1 VSRPLPQSG
10 PSEAGFEQLL
20 ADAFRQSGWKIQ
32 AKPLSDEGVDLVVDK
47 GRSRYA
53 VAIKKASEGR
63 KDRLIPLLAQAVLEA
78 QAAARVE
85 RRKSI
90 VPLAVVGAPRISESL
105 LPEIRKFADDYAPG
119 VAIGLLDQEGFRA
132 FIGPGLDSLNARRAK
147 PRLVV
152 SAPAPS
158 SHLFSD
164 LNQWMLKVLL
174 APQIPEG
181 MISAPREE
189 YRNASQLGKAA
200 GVSVMSAFRFV
211 RQLAN
216 ESFLDDSD
224 GVLKLVRIPE
234 LMRRWQAANLRP
246 VREIAMKFLIRGSEN
261 QFRASLRSYA
271 SELKEPSLHGLRRA
285 RRGPPQLCLGLFA
298 ATDALEVGFVHGVPP
313 YIYLE
318 ELHSEA
324 LEKLGLQSA
333 EGDKA
338 PDVYIRIPSVPE
350 SIFRAAVERDG
361 VPVSDILQVWLDVS
375 SHPARGS
382 AQAEQI
388 RNKVLAPLWR
398 VASDSL
404 KTRP

>member
-1 VSRPLPQSG
+1 MPRPLPQ
-10 PSEAGFEQLL
+10 PDLAEDEFEQLL

-32 AKPLSDEGVDLVVDK
+32 AKPLSDQGVDLVVAK
-47 GRSRYA
+47 GKSRYA

-78 QAAARVE
+78 QAAVRAE
-85 RRKSI
+85 GRKSLS
-90 VPLAVVGAPRISESL
+90 PLAVAGAPRVSESL
-105 LPEIRKFADDYAPG
+105 LPEIRKFADQYAPG
-119 VAIGLLDQEGFRA
+119 VAIGLIDQEGFRA
-132 FIGPGLDSLNARRAK
+132 FIGPGLDSLNARRAR

-152 SAPAPS
+152 SAPGPL

-174 APQIPEG
+174 APSIPRE

-189 YRNASQLGKAA
+189 YRNASQLAKAA

-211 RQLAN
+211 RQLVN
-216 ESFLDDSD
+216 ESFLDDSED
-224 GVLKLVRIPE
+224 VLKLVRIPE
-234 LMRRWQAANLRP
+234 LMLRWQAANLRP
-246 VREIAMKFLIRGSEN
+246 VHEIAMRFVIRGSEN

-271 SELKEPSLHGLRRA
+271 SELKESSFRGLHRPRKI
-285 RRGPPQLCLGLFA
+285 PPRLCLGLFA
-298 ATDALEVGFVHGVPP
+298 AADALRVGFVHGVQP

-318 ELHSEA
+318 ELNSEA
-324 LEKLGLQSA
+324 IERLGLQPA
-333 EGDKA
+333 EGNKA
-338 PDVYIRIPSVPE
+338 PDVYMRIPWAPE
-350 SIFRAAVERDG
+350 SVFRAAVERDG

-388 RNKVLAPLWR
+388 RNKVLAPLFEGGQ
-398 VASDSL
+398 
-404 KTRP
+404 

>member
-1 VSRPLPQSG
+1 MNRPLLQPDLA
-10 PSEAGFEQLL
+10 EDEFEQHL
-20 ADAFRQSGWKIQ
+20 ADAFRQSGWRIQ
-32 AKPLSDEGVDLVVDK
+32 AKPLSGEGVYLVVAK

-53 VAIKKASEGR
+53 VAFKKASEGR

-78 QAAARVE
+78 QAAVRAE
-85 RRKSI
+85 GRKSLS
-90 VPLAVVGAPRISESL
+90 PLAVAGAPRISESVL
-105 LPEIRKFADDYAPG
+105 SEIRKFADHYAPG

-132 FIGPGLDSLNARRAK
+132 FIGPGLDALNARRAR
-147 PRLVV
+147 PSLIV

-189 YRNASQLGKAA
+189 YRNASQLAKAA

-211 RQLAN
+211 RHLAN
-216 ESFLDDSD
+216 ESFLDDSE

-234 LMRRWQAANLRP
+234 LMRRWQADNLRP
-246 VREIAMKFLIRGSEN
+246 VHEIAMKFVIGGSED

-271 SELKEPSLHGLRRA
+271 SELKELPLRGSHRP
-285 RRGPPQLCLGLFA
+285 RRSPPRLCLGLFA
-298 ATDALEVGFVHGVPP
+298 AADALRVGFVHGVPP
-313 YIYLE
+313 YMYLE
-318 ELHSEA
+318 ELNCEA
-324 LEKLGLQSA
+324 LERLGLQPA
-333 EGDKA
+333 EGDKV
-338 PDVYIRIPSVPE
+338 PDVYIRIPWAPE
-350 SIFRAAVERDG
+350 SIFRAAVERGG

-388 RNKVLAPLWR
+388 RNKLLAPLFEGGQ
-398 VASDSL
+398 
-404 KTRP
+404 

>member
-1 VSRPLPQSG
+1 MPRPLPQ
-10 PSEAGFEQLL
+10 PDLAEDEFEQLL
-20 ADAFRQSGWKIQ
+20 ADAFRQSGWNIQ
-32 AKPLSDEGVDLVVDK
+32 AKPLSDEGVDLVVAK
-47 GRSRYA
+47 GKSRYA
-53 VAIKKASEGR
+53 VAVKKASEGR
-63 KDRLIPLLAQAVLEA
+63 KDRLIPLLAQAVLHA
-78 QAAARVE
+78 QAAVRAESQR
-85 RRKSI
+85 SI
-90 VPLAVVGAPRISESL
+90 VPLAVVGAPRIPESL
-105 LPEIRKFADDYAPG
+105 VPEIRKFADQYAPG
-119 VAIGLLDQEGFRA
+119 VAIGLVDEEGFRA
-132 FIGPGLDSLNARRAK
+132 FIGPGLDSLNVPRAR

-152 SAPAPS
+152 SAPGPS

-174 APQIPEG
+174 APRIPRE

-189 YRNASQLGKAA
+189 YRNASQLAKAA

-216 ESFLDDSD
+216 ESFLDDPEE
-224 GVLKLVRIPE
+224 VLKLVRIPE

-246 VREIAMKFLIRGSEN
+246 VHEIAMRFVIRGSEN

-271 SELKEPSLHGLRRA
+271 SELKESSL
-285 RRGPPQLCLGLFA
+285 RGSHRPRKIPPRLCLGLFA
-298 ATDALEVGFVHGVPP
+298 AADALRVGFVCGVPL

-318 ELHSEA
+318 ELNSEA
-324 LEKLGLQSA
+324 IERLGLQPA

-338 PDVYIRIPSVPE
+338 PDVYIRISWAPE
-350 SIFRAAVERDG
+350 SVFRAAVERDG

-388 RNKVLAPLWR
+388 RNKVLAPLFE
-398 VASDSL
+398 DGQ
-404 KTRP
+404 

>member
-1 VSRPLPQSG
+1 VRYSGLPSILQPDPSG
-10 PSEAGFEQLL
+10 AGFEQLL
-20 ADAFRQSGWKIQ
+20 ADAFRQNGWKIQ
-32 AKPLSDEGVDLVVDK
+32 AKPLSGEGVDLVVAK

-53 VAIKKASEGR
+53 VALKKASEGR

-78 QAAARVE
+78 QAAVRAE
-85 RRKSI
+85 GRKSLS
-90 VPLAVVGAPRISESL
+90 PLAVAGAPRISESL
-105 LPEIRKFADDYAPG
+105 LPEIKKFADHYAPR

-132 FIGPGLDSLNARRAK
+132 FIGPGLDALNARRAR
-147 PRLVV
+147 PSLIV

-164 LNQWMLKVLL
+164 LNQWMLKVLF

-189 YRNASQLGKAA
+189 YRNASQLAKAA

-216 ESFLDDSD
+216 ESFLDDSE
-224 GVLKLVRIPE
+224 GVLKLVRISE

-271 SELKEPSLHGLRRA
+271 WELMESSLHGSRRA
-285 RRGPPQLCLGLFA
+285 RRSPPRLCLGLFA
-298 ATDALEVGFVHGVPP
+298 AADALRIGFVHGVPP
-313 YIYLE
+313 YLYLE
-318 ELHSEA
+318 ELNGEA
-324 LEKLGLQSA
+324 LDRLGLQPA
-333 EGDKA
+333 EGDKL
-338 PDVYIRIPSVPE
+338 PDVYIRIPWATE
-350 SIFRAAVERDG
+350 SIFRAAVERRG

-388 RNKVLAPLWR
+388 RNKLLARLFEGGQ
-398 VASDSL
+398 
-404 KTRP
+404 